1 MPRKKTVVPDEQPVE
16 ALTAAETGGEESAG
30 QLPESCPLPDAAPS
44 EERESIPADGD
55 APSDGLP
62 ADPPAG
68 EEPPGD
74 MPSDG
79 EAQPGDMPSD
89 GEAQPGDMPPD
100 GEAQP
105 GDSASGEAPNADGP
119 PSDGTQWGDMPP
131 NFPAGEEDPFPDTGD
146 AAGSQPPQEEPGPES
161 DDPEYG
167 ALLQELG
174 ETGQGGADADEPLTL
189 DPPPGEEPSGGPV
202 PTAVPDGVEDGMSE
216 SALPRRPRGRSR
228 HTESAA
234 ATTAAADSRRDRV
247 LTIEARD
254 EVQTAEEQEAIIW
267 HEIQNAHWTRRILT
281 GTLDGVER
289 TESGLTVAVVNY
301 KGFRVAIPVKEMMLF
316 TGRVPSG
323 AEFQELMSRM
333 RGILTARLGSEIDF
347 IVKGHENKSRSVVAS
362 RKDAMYRKRQ
372 TFYLDKDERGEPMI
386 YEGRVVQAR
395 VVAVAEKVV
404 RVEVFGVECAILA
417 RGLSRAWVGDAAEHY
432 HVGDRILVRVQKITG
447 TTVEDLSIT
456 ADVRSTSAST
466 AADDLKKCVRQGRYA
481 GRVTDVRGGVLY
493 VRLNNGVNAIA
504 HSCYDRRTPGKGD
517 DVSFAVTRLDEEQG
531 VAVGSITRIIK
542 QNL

>member
-1 MPRKKTVVPDEQPVE
+1 MPRKKTVIPDEPPME
-16 ALTAAETGGEESAG
+16 ALTAAETGAEENDG
-30 QLPESCPLPDAAPS
+30 QLPEAAGFPDAAS
-44 EERESIPADGD
+44 SGETAEA
-55 APSDGLP
+55 GLP
-62 ADPPAG
+62 ADGEETADILPSDVPAG
-68 EEPPGD
+68 EVPSGEDVPSEGD
-74 MPSDG
+74 MPSA
-79 EAQPGDMPSD
+79 EVL
-89 GEAQPGDMPPD
+89 
-100 GEAQP
+100 
-105 GDSASGEAPNADGP
+105 
-119 PSDGTQWGDMPP
+119 
-131 NFPAGEEDPFPDTGD
+131 PAGEDVSASEEAPAGPLPGDGPWGNAFPSGAETPFPEMD
-146 AAGSQPPQEEPGPES
+146 AAAGTPQPQEGMELEG

-174 ETGQGGADADEPLTL
+174 EAGQREAGGENPLTL
-189 DPPPGEEPSGGPV
+189 DPPPGEEPAPV
-202 PTAVPDGVEDGMSE
+202 PPAAPAEMEGGMDGEE
-216 SALPRRPRGRSR
+216 PAPPRRPRGRPR
-228 HTESAA
+228 RTES
-234 ATTAAADSRRDRV
+234 TPAADPRRDRV

-254 EVQTAEEQEAIIW
+254 EVQTVEEREAIIW

-301 KGFRVAIPVKEMMLF
+301 KGFRVAIPVKEMLLF

-362 RKDAMYRKRQ
+362 RRDAMYRKRQ

-456 ADVRSTSAST
+456 ADVRSTSADT
-466 AADDLKKCVRQGRYA
+466 ASDDLKKCVRQGRYA

>member
-1 MPRKKTVVPDEQPVE
+1 MPRKKTVTPDEQPVE
-16 ALTAAETGGEESAG
+16 AMTAADTGGEESAG
-30 QLPESCPLPDAAPS
+30 LLPEGVPDMEGAGAGLPPDAPTGETLPGGETLSAEDGVHAGAEPS
-44 EERESIPADGD
+44 
-55 APSDGLP
+55 
-62 ADPPAG
+62 ADPSF
-68 EEPPGD
+68 GD
-74 MPSDG
+74 
-79 EAQPGDMPSD
+79 
-89 GEAQPGDMPPD
+89 
-100 GEAQP
+100 
-105 GDSASGEAPNADGP
+105 
-119 PSDGTQWGDMPP
+119 
-131 NFPAGEEDPFPDTGD
+131 NFPIGGDNPFPEAEET
-146 AAGSQPPQEEPGPES
+146 AAPRRPQDNTEPES

-174 ETGQGGADADEPLTL
+174 EAGQREIGSEEPLTL
-189 DPPPGEEPSGGPV
+189 GPPPGEAAAGTASFPV
-202 PTAVPDGVEDGMSE
+202 LTGVEDGVAGE
-216 SALPRRPRGRSR
+216 PPAPPRRPRSR
-228 HTESAA
+228 VRRVEN
-234 ATTAAADSRRDRV
+234 ATLLADPRRDRV
-247 LTIEARD
+247 LTIEAKD
-254 EVQTAEEQEAIIW
+254 EVQTEEEQEAIIW

-301 KGFRVAIPVKEMMLF
+301 KGFRVAIPVKEMMIF
-316 TGRVPSG
+316 NGRLPSG
-323 AEFQELMSRM
+323 ADFEELMARM

-347 IVKGHENKSRSVVAS
+347 MVKGHENKSRSVVAS
-362 RKDAMYRKRQ
+362 RRDAMYRKRQ
-372 TFYLDKDERGEPMI
+372 TFYLDRNERGEPMI

-417 RGLSRAWVGDAAEHY
+417 RGLSRAWVGNAADHY
-432 HVGDRILVRVQKITG
+432 HVGDRILVRVQKISG
-447 TTVEDLSIT
+447 TTVEDLAIT
-456 ADVRSTSAST
+456 ADVRSLSADT
-466 AADDLKKCVRQGRYA
+466 ASENLKKCVRQGRYA

>member
-1 MPRKKTVVPDEQPVE
+1 MPRKKTVIPDEQPME
-16 ALTAAETGGEESAG
+16 AMTAAETGGEENTG
-30 QLPESCPLPDAAPS
+30 QLPESGALPESAPNS
-44 EERESIPADGD
+44 ENTGEGGPNQGE

-62 ADPPAG
+62 PAGESAPGEGVPGEAPYGDMPGEEPLPAGDGAPEG
-68 EEPPGD
+68 EEPP
-74 MPSDG
+74 
-79 EAQPGDMPSD
+79 AV
-89 GEAQPGDMPPD
+89 
-100 GEAQP
+100 
-105 GDSASGEAPNADGP
+105 P
-119 PSDGTQWGDMPP
+119 PSDGPAHEDMPSGGD
-131 NFPAGEEDPFPDTGD
+131 FPAGEESPFPEAGE
-146 AAGSQPPQEEPGPES
+146 AAEVQQPQEGAEAES

-167 ALLQELG
+167 ALLQEFG
-174 ETGQGGADADEPLTL
+174 EAGHGEAGAEEPLTL
-189 DPPPGEEPSGGPV
+189 GPPPGEEPIGDV
-202 PTAVPDGVEDGMSE
+202 PPPEPAEPEEGLDGEASTP
-216 SALPRRPRGRSR
+216 PRRPRGRPR
-228 HTESAA
+228 RTEAA
-234 ATTAAADSRRDRV
+234 PAADPHRDRV

-254 EVQTAEEQEAIIW
+254 EVQTPEEREAIIW

-301 KGFRVAIPVKEMMLF
+301 KGFRVAIPVKEMLLF
-316 TGRVPSG
+316 TGRLPSG

-372 TFYLDKDERGEPMI
+372 TFYLDKDELGQPMI
-386 YEGRVVQAR
+386 SEGRVVQAR

-417 RGLSRAWVGDAAEHY
+417 RGLSRAWVGNAAEHY

-456 ADVRSTSAST
+456 ADVRSTSADT
-466 AADDLKKCVRQGRYA
+466 GDDLKKCVRQGRYA

-531 VAVGSITRIIK
+531 VAIGSITRIIK

>member
-1 MPRKKTVVPDEQPVE
+1 MPRKKTVTTDEQRQQ
-16 ALTAAETGGEESAG
+16 LLAAEAGDEENTDQQAEGKAHPEAALDENSAG
-30 QLPESCPLPDAAPS
+30 EDN
-44 EERESIPADGD
+44 
-55 APSDGLP
+55 
-62 ADPPAG
+62 PAG
-68 EEPPGD
+68 
-74 MPSDG
+74 
-79 EAQPGDMPSD
+79 AQ
-89 GEAQPGDMPPD
+89 
-100 GEAQP
+100 
-105 GDSASGEAPNADGP
+105 
-119 PSDGTQWGDMPP
+119 
-131 NFPAGEEDPFPDTGD
+131 
-146 AAGSQPPQEEPGPES
+146 QPPEATGAES

-167 ALLQELG
+167 ALLHELG
-174 ETGQGGADADEPLTL
+174 EADRRETGIDEPLIL
-189 DPPPGEEPSGGPV
+189 PPGEEPADDV
-202 PTAVPDGVEDGMSE
+202 PPPEPAGQEMGLDGEASTP
-216 SALPRRPRGRSR
+216 LQHPRGRLR
-228 HTESAA
+228 RTEAA
-234 ATTAAADSRRDRV
+234 AAVDPRRDRV

-254 EVQTAEEQEAIIW
+254 EVQTPEEREAIIW

-301 KGFRVAIPVKEMMLF
+301 KGFRVAIPVKEMLLF
-316 TGRVPSG
+316 TGRLPSG

-347 IVKGHENKSRSVVAS
+347 IVKGHENKNRSVVAS
-362 RKDAMYRKRQ
+362 RRDAMYRKRQ

-386 YEGRVVQAR
+386 CEGRVVQAR

-404 RVEVFGVECAILA
+404 RVEAFGVECAILA
-417 RGLSRAWVGDAAEHY
+417 RGLSRAWVGNAAEHY

-456 ADVRSTSAST
+456 ADVRSISADT
-466 AADDLKKCVRQGRYA
+466 ASDDLKKCVRQGRYA

>member
-1 MPRKKTVVPDEQPVE
+1 MPRKKTAIPDEPPME
-16 ALTAAETGGEESAG
+16 ALTTAEAGAEENAAQLPGADAIPDSAPGSEDAGGDSPAGGEA
-30 QLPESCPLPDAAPS
+30 PPDS
-44 EERESIPADGD
+44 V
-55 APSDGLP
+55 
-62 ADPPAG
+62 
-68 EEPPGD
+68 
-74 MPSDG
+74 
-79 EAQPGDMPSD
+79 
-89 GEAQPGDMPPD
+89 PPD
-100 GEAQP
+100 GEALP
-105 GDSASGEAPNADGP
+105 GESPDGDVPDAEALPAGDVPDGVEPPADPSADGP
-119 PSDGTQWGDMPP
+119 AYGDMPFGGE
-131 NFPAGEEDPFPDTGD
+131 FPAGEESPFPGADD
-146 AAGSQPPQEEPGPES
+146 AAGFQPPQDGMEPES

-174 ETGQGGADADEPLTL
+174 EAGHGEAGAEEPLTL
-189 DPPPGEEPSGGPV
+189 GPPPGEEAVGDVMPAGPAWPEDGIAGEEPV
-202 PTAVPDGVEDGMSE
+202 PPQ
-216 SALPRRPRGRSR
+216 RPRGRPR
-228 HTESAA
+228 RTDAAPTESAA
-234 ATTAAADSRRDRV
+234 PAADPRRDRV

-254 EVQTAEEQEAIIW
+254 EVQTAEEREAIIW

-301 KGFRVAIPVKEMMLF
+301 KGFRVAIPVKEMLLF

-323 AEFQELMSRM
+323 AEFQELMARM

-347 IVKGHENKSRSVVAS
+347 IVKGHENKTRSVVAS
-362 RKDAMYRKRQ
+362 RRDAMYRKRQ
-372 TFYLDKDERGEPMI
+372 TFYLDKNERNEPMI

-456 ADVRSTSAST
+456 ADVRSTSADT
-466 AADDLKKCVRQGRYA
+466 ASDDLKKCVRQGRYA

>member
-1 MPRKKTVVPDEQPVE
+1 MPKKKNVVPDEQPVE
-16 ALTAAETGGEESAG
+16 ALPAETGGEENAGLPPEVPTEGDGTDGDAALSVDAPGGDAPVSAG
-30 QLPESCPLPDAAPS
+30 DVPAEGDFPVG
-44 EERESIPADGD
+44 EETPFPPADGVGD
-55 APSDGLP
+55 VQLPTDGL
-62 ADPPAG
+62 
-68 EEPPGD
+68 
-74 MPSDG
+74 
-79 EAQPGDMPSD
+79 
-89 GEAQPGDMPPD
+89 
-100 GEAQP
+100 
-105 GDSASGEAPNADGP
+105 GP
-119 PSDGTQWGDMPP
+119 Q
-131 NFPAGEEDPFPDTGD
+131 
-146 AAGSQPPQEEPGPES
+146 S

-174 ETGQGGADADEPLTL
+174 EGGHAAPGGEEPLTL
-189 DPPPGEEPSGGPV
+189 GPPPGEEPPGDMIPPV
-202 PTAVPDGVEDGMSE
+202 PIGAEDGE
-216 SALPRRPRGRSR
+216 TGDGLLQRERPSRGRSR
-228 HTESAA
+228 TRAA
-234 ATTAAADSRRDRV
+234 EPTPAEPAADPRRDRV

-289 TESGLTVAVVNY
+289 TESGMTVAVVNY
-301 KGFRVAIPVKEMMLF
+301 KGFRVAIPVKEMMVINERL
-316 TGRVPSG
+316 PSG
-323 AEFQELMSRM
+323 AEFEELMARM

-362 RKDAMYRKRQ
+362 RRDAMYRKRQ
-372 TFYLDKDERGEPMI
+372 TFYLDKNELGQPLI

-417 RGLSRAWVGDAAEHY
+417 RGLSWAWMGNAAEQY
-432 HVGDRILVRVQKITG
+432 HVGQRILVRVNKISG
-447 TTVEDLSIT
+447 TTVEDLSIN
-456 ADVRSTSAST
+456 ADVRSTTNST
-466 AADDLKKCVRQGRYA
+466 ASEDLKKCVRQGRYA
-481 GRVTDVRGGVLY
+481 GRVTDVRGGVLFI
-493 VRLNNGVNAIA
+493 RLNNGVNAIA

>member
-1 MPRKKTVVPDEQPVE
+1 MAKKKTTPPDEQPM
-16 ALTAAETGGEESAG
+16 ETLSTTESGGEDYAG
-30 QLPESCPLPDAAPS
+30 QLPEAAEFPEDVPTEEHVEEDVSGNALSDDTQFNDNPADDAFPSNDPFDDIPSDETASLDDPLDGTPS
-44 EERESIPADGD
+44 E
-55 APSDGLP
+55 
-62 ADPPAG
+62 
-68 EEPPGD
+68 
-74 MPSDG
+74 
-79 EAQPGDMPSD
+79 
-89 GEAQPGDMPPD
+89 DMPPEHD
-100 GEAQP
+100 
-105 GDSASGEAPNADGP
+105 
-119 PSDGTQWGDMPP
+119 
-131 NFPAGEEDPFPDTGD
+131 FPEEEDTPFPDMEDD
-146 AAGSQPPQEEPGPES
+146 AEYQQSANDAETES

-174 ETGQGGADADEPLTL
+174 ETDQGNDGEDDPLTL
-189 DPPPGEEPSGGPV
+189 DPLPGEEGSTDMQPLV
-202 PTAVPDGVEDGMSE
+202 PTEMEVDVAGEEPIQ
-216 SALPRRPRGRSR
+216 PQRPRGRPR
-228 HTESAA
+228 RVEPA
-234 ATTAAADSRRDRV
+234 ATAAPASDPRRDRV

-254 EVQTAEEQEAIIW
+254 EVQTAEEQEAVIW

-281 GTLDGVER
+281 GTLDGVEQ

-301 KGFRVAIPVKEMMLF
+301 KGFRVAIPVKEMLLF
-316 TGRVPSG
+316 TGKLPSG
-323 AEFQELMSRM
+323 PEYMELMSRM

-347 IVKGHENKSRSVVAS
+347 IVKGHENKTRSVVAS

-372 TFYLDKDERGEPMI
+372 SFYLDTNELGQPMI

-417 RGLSRAWVGDAAEHY
+417 RGLSRAWVGNAADHY
-432 HVGDRILVRVQKITG
+432 HVGDRILVRVQKISG

-466 AADDLKKCVRQGRYA
+466 ASDDLKKCVRQGRYA

-504 HSCYDRRTPGKGD
+504 HSCYDRRSPGKGD
-517 DVSFAVTRLDEEQG
+517 DVSLSVTRLDEEQG
-531 VAVGSITRIIK
+531 VAVGIITRIIK

>member
-1 MPRKKTVVPDEQPVE
+1 MPRKKTVIPDDQPVE
-16 ALTAAETGGEESAG
+16 GLTAQPGGEENEG
-30 QLPESCPLPDAAPS
+30 QLPDAAPS
-44 EERESIPADGD
+44 GENSGGDAPDAGEGQPDGVPADPLADGTLPGEEAPAGGEPPAGTPSDIPAGEKPLPGSAPDVPDAFPADGESPFPD
-55 APSDGLP
+55 LGGGE
-62 ADPPAG
+62 DP
-68 EEPPGD
+68 
-74 MPSDG
+74 
-79 EAQPGDMPSD
+79 Q
-89 GEAQPGDMPPD
+89 PPD
-100 GEAQP
+100 GLA
-105 GDSASGEAPNADGP
+105 
-119 PSDGTQWGDMPP
+119 
-131 NFPAGEEDPFPDTGD
+131 
-146 AAGSQPPQEEPGPES
+146 PES

-167 ALLQELG
+167 ALLQEWG
-174 ETGQGGADADEPLTL
+174 EAGHGDAGAEAPLTL
-189 DPPPGEEPSGGPV
+189 GPPPGEEPAVDV
-202 PTAVPDGVEDGMSE
+202 PSPEPAEPEGDETSTP
-216 SALPRRPRGRSR
+216 PRRPRGRPR
-228 HTESAA
+228 RTEAA
-234 ATTAAADSRRDRV
+234 PAADPRRDRV

-254 EVQTAEEQEAIIW
+254 EVQTPEEREAIIW

-301 KGFRVAIPVKEMMLF
+301 KGFRVAIPVKEMLLF
-316 TGRVPSG
+316 TGRLPSG

-347 IVKGHENKSRSVVAS
+347 MVKGHENKSRSVVAS

-372 TFYLDKDERGEPMI
+372 TFYLDKNELGEPMI

-456 ADVRSTSAST
+456 ADVRSTTADTASE
-466 AADDLKKCVRQGRYA
+466 DLKKCVRQGRYA

-517 DVSFAVTRLDEEQG
+517 DVSFSVTRLDEEQG
-531 VAVGSITRIIK
+531 VAVGIITRIIK

>member
-1 MPRKKTVVPDEQPVE
+1 MPRKKTVIPDEQPME
-16 ALTAAETGGEESAG
+16 ALAATETGAEESAS
-30 QLPESCPLPDAAPS
+30 QLPESAGFPDAAPGGEDMPPA
-44 EERESIPADGD
+44 EEAPFDG
-55 APSDGLP
+55 APSE
-62 ADPPAG
+62 PPAG

-74 MPSDG
+74 MPPDG
-79 EAQPGDMPSD
+79 EPQPGDDMS
-89 GEAQPGDMPPD
+89 GGDMAA
-100 GEAQP
+100 GELP
-105 GDSASGEAPNADGP
+105 GEAPPEGEGAVHEEEP
-119 PSDGTQWGDMPP
+119 PGGD
-131 NFPAGEEDPFPDTGD
+131 FPVGELSPFPEAGD
-146 AAGSQPPQEEPGPES
+146 AAGFPQEGMGAES

-167 ALLQELG
+167 ALLREMG
-174 ETGQGGADADEPLTL
+174 EAGHEEAGADDPLTL
-189 DPPPGEEPSGGPV
+189 DPPPGE
-202 PTAVPDGVEDGMSE
+202 ALPDDPMPPAEAEDGLTGE
-216 SALPRRPRGRSR
+216 EPVQPRRPRGRPR
-228 HTESAA
+228 RTESAA
-234 ATTAAADSRRDRV
+234 APAADPRRDRV

-254 EVQTAEEQEAIIW
+254 EVQTAEEREAIIW

-362 RKDAMYRKRQ
+362 RRDAMYRKRQ

-417 RGLSRAWVGDAAEHY
+417 RGLSRAWVGDASEHY

-447 TTVEDLSIT
+447 TTVEDMSIT
-456 ADVRSTSAST
+456 ADVRSTSADT

-517 DVSFAVTRLDEEQG
+517 DVSFVVTRLDEEQG

>member
-1 MPRKKTVVPDEQPVE
+1 MTRKKTVVPDEEPMEVQ
-16 ALTAAETGGEESAG
+16 TAAEASGEENTG
-30 QLPESCPLPDAAPS
+30 QFPEAAPG
-44 EERESIPADGD
+44 EEGAGEIVSADGE
-55 APSDGLP
+55 APLDGLP

-68 EEPPGD
+68 EEVAGD
-74 MPSDG
+74 V
-79 EAQPGDMPSD
+79 
-89 GEAQPGDMPPD
+89 
-100 GEAQP
+100 
-105 GDSASGEAPNADGP
+105 
-119 PSDGTQWGDMPP
+119 PP
-131 NFPAGEEDPFPDTGD
+131 NGETPDAAEASFPGEVGGDPAAGEELSDGSNPDHMPPGGDFLTGTESPFPEADD
-146 AAGSQPPQEEPGPES
+146 PAYIQQPQEGMEPES

-174 ETGQGGADADEPLTL
+174 ETGYQAEGADAPLIL
-189 DPPPGEEPSGGPV
+189 DPPPGEELPAAPLPADEPEAGMAGEETEPSP
-202 PTAVPDGVEDGMSE
+202 
-216 SALPRRPRGRSR
+216 RPRGRPR
-228 HTESAA
+228 RRAA
-234 ATTAAADSRRDRV
+234 AEAVTPAADPRRDRV

-254 EVQTAEEQEAIIW
+254 EVQTAEEREAIIW

-301 KGFRVAIPVKEMMLF
+301 KGFRVAIPVKEMLLF
-316 TGRVPSG
+316 TGKVPSG

-347 IVKGHENKSRSVVAS
+347 VVKGHENKSRSVVAS
-362 RKDAMYRKRQ
+362 RRDAMYRKRQ

-417 RGLSRAWVGDAAEHY
+417 R
-432 HVGDRILVRVQKITG
+432 VQKITG
-447 TTVEDLSIT
+447 TTAEDLTIT
-456 ADVRSTSAST
+456 ADVRSTSADT

-542 QNL
+542 QHL

>member
-1 MPRKKTVVPDEQPVE
+1 MPRKKTVIPDEQPME
-16 ALTAAETGGEESAG
+16 ALTAAETGAEESAG
-30 QLPESCPLPDAAPS
+30 QLLESAGFSDAAPGGEDMPPA
-44 EERESIPADGD
+44 EEAPFDG
-55 APSDGLP
+55 APSE
-62 ADPPAG
+62 PPAG
-68 EEPPGD
+68 EEP
-74 MPSDG
+74 S
-79 EAQPGDMPSD
+79 
-89 GEAQPGDMPPD
+89 GDMPPD
-100 GEAQP
+100 GEPQP
-105 GDSASGEAPNADGP
+105 GDDMSGGDMAVGELPGEAPPEGEGAAHAEE
-119 PSDGTQWGDMPP
+119 PSGGD
-131 NFPAGEEDPFPDTGD
+131 FPVGEQSPFPEAGD
-146 AAGSQPPQEEPGPES
+146 AAGFPQEGMGAES

-167 ALLQELG
+167 ALLREMG
-174 ETGQGGADADEPLTL
+174 EAGHGEAGAEEPLTL
-189 DPPPGEEPSGGPV
+189 GPPPGEEPIGDV
-202 PTAVPDGVEDGMSE
+202 PPPEPAEPEEGLDGEASTP
-216 SALPRRPRGRSR
+216 PRRPRGRPR
-228 HTESAA
+228 RTEAA
-234 ATTAAADSRRDRV
+234 PAADPRRDRV

-254 EVQTAEEQEAIIW
+254 EVQTPEEREAIIW

-301 KGFRVAIPVKEMMLF
+301 
-316 TGRVPSG
+316 
-323 AEFQELMSRM
+323 
-333 RGILTARLGSEIDF
+333 

-372 TFYLDKDERGEPMI
+372 TFYLDKDELGQPMI
-386 YEGRVVQAR
+386 SEGRVVQAR

-417 RGLSRAWVGDAAEHY
+417 RGLSRAWVGNAAEHY

-447 TTVEDLSIT
+447 STVEDLSIT
-456 ADVRSTSAST
+456 ADVRSTSADT
-466 AADDLKKCVRQGRYA
+466 GDDLKKCVRQGRYA

-531 VAVGSITRIIK
+531 VAIGSITRIIK

>member
-1 MPRKKTVVPDEQPVE
+1 MPRKKTVISDEQPAE
-16 ALTAAETGGEESAG
+16 ALTPAEATGGENTGQVPEAAPGEGGENISAG
-30 QLPESCPLPDAAPS
+30 GEAPFDT
-44 EERESIPADGD
+44 P
-55 APSDGLP
+55 P

-79 EAQPGDMPSD
+79 EALPD
-89 GEAQPGDMPPD
+89 GEVQPNDIPPD

-105 GDSASGEAPNADGP
+105 GDSAPSEAPGATSDGS
-119 PSDGTQWGDMPP
+119 PSDGTQWGNMPP
-131 NFPAGEEDPFPDTGD
+131 DFPAGEENPFPDAGD
-146 AAGSQPPQEEPGPES
+146 AAGPQPPQEEPGPES

-174 ETGQGGADADEPLTL
+174 EAGQGEAGAEDPLTL
-189 DPPPGEEPSGGPV
+189 DPPPGEEPAGGPV
-202 PTAVPDGVEDGMSE
+202 PTASAGLEEGMTE
-216 SALPRRPRGRSR
+216 SAQPQRPRGRSR
-228 HTESAA
+228 RTESAA
-234 ATTAAADSRRDRV
+234 APTAADPRRDRV

-254 EVQTAEEQEAIIW
+254 EVQTAEEREAIIW

-301 KGFRVAIPVKEMMLF
+301 KGFRVAIPVKEMMLL
-316 TGRVPSG
+316 TGRLPSG
-323 AEFQELMSRM
+323 ADFQELMGRM

-456 ADVRSTSAST
+456 ADVRSTSADT

>member
-1 MPRKKTVVPDEQPVE
+1 MPRKKTVIPDEPPME
-16 ALTAAETGGEESAG
+16 ALTAAETGAEENDG
-30 QLPESCPLPDAAPS
+30 QLPEAAGFPDAAS
-44 EERESIPADGD
+44 SGETAEA
-55 APSDGLP
+55 GLP
-62 ADPPAG
+62 ADGEETADILPSDVPAG
-68 EEPPGD
+68 EVPSGEDVPSEGD
-74 MPSDG
+74 MPSAEVLPAGEDG
-79 EAQPGDMPSD
+79 SASEAGPAGPLPGDGPW
-89 GEAQPGDMPPD
+89 G
-100 GEAQP
+100 
-105 GDSASGEAPNADGP
+105 NA
-119 PSDGTQWGDMPP
+119 
-131 NFPAGEEDPFPDTGD
+131 FPAGAETPFPEMDG
-146 AAGSQPPQEEPGPES
+146 AAGSPQPQESMELEG

-174 ETGQGGADADEPLTL
+174 ETGQREAGGEDPLTL
-189 DPPPGEEPSGGPV
+189 DPPPGEEPAPV
-202 PTAVPDGVEDGMSE
+202 PSAAPAEMEGGMDSE
-216 SALPRRPRGRSR
+216 EPAPARRPRGRPR
-228 HTESAA
+228 RTESAA
-234 ATTAAADSRRDRV
+234 VPAADPRRDRV

-254 EVQTAEEQEAIIW
+254 EVQTAEEREAIIW

-301 KGFRVAIPVKEMMLF
+301 KGFRVAIPVKEMLLF
-316 TGRVPSG
+316 TGRLPSG

-347 IVKGHENKSRSVVAS
+347 VVKGHENKSRSVVAS

-372 TFYLDKDERGEPMI
+372 TFYLDKNELGEPMI
-386 YEGRVVQAR
+386 YEGRIVQAR
-395 VVAVAEKVV
+395 VVAVAEKVI
-404 RVEVFGVECAILA
+404 RVEVFGVECAIVA

-432 HVGDRILVRVQKITG
+432 HVGDRILVRVQKING

-456 ADVRSTSAST
+456 ADVRSTT
-466 AADDLKKCVRQGRYA
+466 ADTAGEDLKKCVRQGRYA

-517 DVSFAVTRLDEEQG
+517 DVSFSVTRLDEEQG
-531 VAVGSITRIIK
+531 VAVGIITRIIK

>member
-1 MPRKKTVVPDEQPVE
+1 MPRKKTVIPDEPSVE
-16 ALTAAETGGEESAG
+16 ALTAAETGAEENAA
-30 QLPESCPLPDAAPS
+30 QLPEADALPDSAPGS
-44 EERESIPADGD
+44 EDAGGGSPADGE

-62 ADPPAG
+62 PDGDAPSEEALPTEDVPDGAEPPADPSLDSPAYGDVSFGG
-68 EEPPGD
+68 E
-74 MPSDG
+74 
-79 EAQPGDMPSD
+79 
-89 GEAQPGDMPPD
+89 
-100 GEAQP
+100 
-105 GDSASGEAPNADGP
+105 
-119 PSDGTQWGDMPP
+119 
-131 NFPAGEEDPFPDTGD
+131 FPAGEENPFPEES
-146 AAGSQPPQEEPGPES
+146 AVEPQPPQDGMEPES

-174 ETGQGGADADEPLTL
+174 EAGHGEADAEDPLTL
-189 DPPPGEEPSGGPV
+189 DPPPGEEAAGDVPPAGPAW
-202 PTAVPDGVEDGMSE
+202 PEDGTAGE
-216 SALPRRPRGRSR
+216 EPVLPQRPRGRPRRTGSAAAP
-228 HTESAA
+228 TESAA
-234 ATTAAADSRRDRV
+234 PTADPRRDRV

-254 EVQTAEEQEAIIW
+254 EVQTAEEREAIIW

-301 KGFRVAIPVKEMMLF
+301 KGFRVAIPVKEMLLF
-316 TGRVPSG
+316 TGKVPSG

-347 IVKGHENKSRSVVAS
+347 IVKGHENKTRSVVAS
-362 RKDAMYRKRQ
+362 RRDAMYRKRQ

-447 TTVEDLSIT
+447 ATVEDLSIT
-456 ADVRSTSAST
+456 ADVRSTSADT
-466 AADDLKKCVRQGRYA
+466 ASDDLKKCVRQGRYA

>member
-1 MPRKKTVVPDEQPVE
+1 MPRKKTVIPDEEPLGVQ
-16 ALTAAETGGEESAG
+16 ASAETNGTESIEQFSEVASGEESA
-30 QLPESCPLPDAAPS
+30 S
-44 EERESIPADGD
+44 ENIPTDGET
-55 APSDGLP
+55 PFNGLP
-62 ADPPAG
+62 ADFPT
-68 EEPPGD
+68 GD
-74 MPSDG
+74 
-79 EAQPGDMPSD
+79 ELLGDVF
-89 GEAQPGDMPPD
+89 PD
-100 GEAQP
+100 GEAQSGDTP
-105 GDSASGEAPNADGP
+105 PDGEPPDTTETPFSGDMDGESAAAEDLPASFLPDNVPPNGDS
-119 PSDGTQWGDMPP
+119 
-131 NFPAGEEDPFPDTGD
+131 PAGEESPSPDVDD
-146 AAGSQPPQEEPGPES
+146 AALFSQLQEGMKPES

-174 ETGQGGADADEPLTL
+174 ETGYQEDSADEPLTL
-189 DPPPGEEPSGGPV
+189 DPPPGKELPNAPLSSDELEVNMAGEETEPSP
-202 PTAVPDGVEDGMSE
+202 
-216 SALPRRPRGRSR
+216 RPRGRPR
-228 HTESAA
+228 ERGAAEAA
-234 ATTAAADSRRDRV
+234 APAADPRRDRV

-254 EVQTAEEQEAIIW
+254 EVQTAEEREAIVW

-301 KGFRVAIPVKEMMLF
+301 KGFRVAIPVKEMLLF
-316 TGRVPSG
+316 TGKVPSG
-323 AEFQELMSRM
+323 ADFQELMFRM

-362 RKDAMYRKRQ
+362 RRDAMYRKRQ

-417 RGLSRAWVGDAAEHY
+417 RGLSRAWVGNAAEHY

-447 TTVEDLSIT
+447 TTVEDLTIT

-517 DVSFAVTRLDEEQG
+517 DVSFAVTRLDEAQG

>member
-1 MPRKKTVVPDEQPVE
+1 MPRKKTVPPDEQPME
-16 ALTAAETGGEESAG
+16 AMTAAETGGEENTG
-30 QLPESCPLPDAAPS
+30 LLPEGAPDMEGVGAGLPPDAPT
-44 EERESIPADGD
+44 
-55 APSDGLP
+55 
-62 ADPPAG
+62 G
-68 EEPPGD
+68 EALPGD
-74 MPSDG
+74 MPGG
-79 EAQPGDMPSD
+79 EAL
-89 GEAQPGDMPPD
+89 
-100 GEAQP
+100 
-105 GDSASGEAPNADGP
+105 SAEGGV
-119 PSDGTQWGDMPP
+119 
-131 NFPAGEEDPFPDTGD
+131 PAGAEPSADPPFGDDFPGGENPFPEAGET
-146 AAGSQPPQEEPGPES
+146 AAPQQPQDNTEPES

-174 ETGQGGADADEPLTL
+174 EAGQREASAEEPLTL
-189 DPPPGEEPSGGPV
+189 GPPPGEEPAGAASSSVLTG
-202 PTAVPDGVEDGMSE
+202 AEDGMAGE
-216 SALPRRPRGRSR
+216 LPTQPQRPRGRPRRVESSV
-228 HTESAA
+228 SAA
-234 ATTAAADSRRDRV
+234 DPRRDRV

-254 EVQTAEEQEAIIW
+254 EVQTAEEREAIIW

-301 KGFRVAIPVKEMMLF
+301 KGFRVAIPVKEMLLF

-362 RKDAMYRKRQ
+362 RRDAMYRKRQ

-386 YEGRVVQAR
+386 CEGRVVQAR

-417 RGLSRAWVGDAAEHY
+417 RGLSRAWVGNAADHY
-432 HVGDRILVRVQKITG
+432 HVGDRILVRVQKISG

-456 ADVRSTSAST
+456 ADVRSTSADT
-466 AADDLKKCVRQGRYA
+466 ASEDLKKCVRQGRYA

-531 VAVGSITRIIK
+531 VAIGSITRIIK